1 MSIFKRGRVYWY
13 HFYFNGQHLQ
23 HSTKQGNPRVAR
35 QIEAAHRTRLAKG
48 EVGIA
53 ERKPAPILKEFEHKF
68 VDAVQVR
75 SAAKPRTVE
84 FYQQQ
89 LARLLEFEPLAS
101 ARLSEIDEHLI
112 ETFIQRR
119 SAQVKPA
126 TVNRALAT
134 LRRVLRLAHE
144 WRIID
149 RVPRIRLLNGEGQR
163 DFVLNHFDEMKYLEI
178 APHPLRDLACFI
190 LDTGLRVG
198 EALALEWRDIHIEPA
213 NGARLGY
220 IRIRDGKSRNSRR
233 ALSLTSRARTL
244 LVRRQSITQSTF
256 VFAEGEKPMRA
267 TSFDHL
273 NSKIRQKLKLPPAF
287 VLHSLRH
294 SFLTRL
300 GMAGVDAFTIM
311 RLAGHSSITISQRY
325 VHPTPAAMES
335 AVLKLEALNVA
346 ELIEDPKPDSLITNA
361 SALSV
366 VATPN
371 HEEYSVFFQTAADQR
386 CQVQGR
392 TL

>member
-233 ALSLTSRARTL
+233 VLSLTSRARTL

-267 TSFDHL
+267 TSFDH
-273 NSKIRQKLKLPPAF
+273 
-287 VLHSLRH
+287 
-294 SFLTRL
+294 
-300 GMAGVDAFTIM
+300 
-311 RLAGHSSITISQRY
+311 
-325 VHPTPAAMES
+325 
-335 AVLKLEALNVA
+335 
-346 ELIEDPKPDSLITNA
+346 
-361 SALSV
+361 
-366 VATPN
+366 
-371 HEEYSVFFQTAADQR
+371 
-386 CQVQGR
+386 
-392 TL
+392 